1 MREHKPFI
9 NGFPEKGVG
18 CERDHQISKHIS
30 SKITLGVVGGNVEI
44 NQWIGTI
51 YLLVGVLFTAYGLIL
66 VLKKLPKNN
75 LVGFRMKKA
84 MESDENW
91 YDINFHGGKRLMQTS
106 ISLIVVG
113 FLSLLIEYDTG
124 DLIFWFFL
132 LSPLLV
138 VFALVD
144 THLHAGRL

>member
-1 MREHKPFI
+1 M
-9 NGFPEKGVG
+9 
-18 CERDHQISKHIS
+18 
-30 SKITLGVVGGNVEI
+30 EI
-44 NQWIGTI
+44 NQWAGMI
-51 YLLVGVLFTAYGLIL
+51 YLLTGILFTAYGLIL
-66 VLKKLPKNN
+66 VLNKLPKNN

-91 YDINFHGGKRLMQTS
+91 YDINSHGGKRLVQTS
-106 ISLIVVG
+106 IPLMVVG
-113 FLSLLIEYDTG
+113 ILSILIGYDTG
-124 DLIFWFFL
+124 DLIFWAFL